1 MKLYLRVYLSD
12 DVRQTVYEHGSI
24 WHLWFCYLKHEQ
36 KVSIFWSFLHLCIS
50 FEQDFVGNKLN
61 ILHVFTKQ
69 FYTSSRMRNTQK
81 VKRVNKFR
89 PKVEFNIFELL
100 PRHPEYHMCH
110 IYIIWISKYLG
121 MLHMPCIEVW
131 YIAYRFLK
139 DERKIT
145 FMLEEDTSRW

>member
-1 MKLYLRVYLSD
+1 MWETNYMSYM
-12 DVRQTVYEHGSI
+12 
-24 WHLWFCYLKHEQ
+24 F
-36 KVSIFWSFLHLCIS
+36 SFLP
-50 FEQDFVGNKLN
+50 QNNV
-61 ILHVFTKQ
+61 
-69 FYTSSRMRNTQK
+69 YTSSQMGNTLK

-131 YIAYRFLK
+131 YIAYRFFRWEKNNIYVRRRYIKVIGNVIRSLVK
-139 DERKIT
+139 LFGRKFRIE
-145 FMLEEDTSRW
+145 LNLCYLYKCIISDKNVYLNKLDDN